1 MKDLAYLNAGAA
13 RQVVTPAED
22 PEGIDSDGNGYID
35 DTVASD
41 VDADF
46 NGKIDMYDLSILD
59 ADWGKSLHTGDE
71 QFQGSSDITWSN
83 SIVREII
90 PPGIMIH
97 LKNKT
102 P

>member
-22 PEGIDSDGNGYID
+22 PEGIDSDGNGYIAN
-35 DTVASD
+35 TVASD

-59 ADWGKSLHTGDE
+59 ADGANPSIPAMSNPG
-71 QFQGSSDITWSN
+71 FFDITWSELDSQGNN
-83 SIVREII
+83 SSWDNDSFKEQ
-90 PPGIMIH
+90 
-97 LKNKT
+97 T